1 MTLKPN
7 QLTYNDFYTTLY
19 EIFDDLEN
27 EFVGTEEYEKAQ
39 LMLDAKLDLD
49 HDKKINELLN
59 GNNIV
64 YPSRRP
70 KSGNTG
76 V

>member
-1 MTLKPN
+1 MKN
-7 QLTYNDFYTTLY
+7 QQLTYNDFYTTLY
-19 EIFDDLEN
+19 EIFDELEN
-27 EFVGTEEYEKAQ
+27 EFVGTEEYEKAA

-49 HDKKINELLN
+49 QDKKINELLN

>member
-1 MTLKPN
+1 MKPR

-19 EIFDDLEN
+19 EIFDELEN

-39 LMLDAKLDLD
+39 LMLNAKLDLD

-59 GNNIV
+59 GSNIV
-64 YPSRRP
+64 YPTYRA
-70 KSGNTG
+70 KTGNKG
-76 V
+76 I

>member
-1 MTLKPN
+1 MKPN

-19 EIFDDLEN
+19 EIFDELEN
-27 EFVGTEEYEKAQ
+27 EFVGTEEYEKAA

>member
-1 MTLKPN
+1 LKPR

-19 EIFDDLEN
+19 EIFDELEN

-39 LMLDAKLDLD
+39 LMLNAKLDLD
-49 HDKKINELLN
+49 HDKKINELLD
-59 GNNIV
+59 GNNII

-70 KSGNTG
+70 KTGNTG
-76 V
+76 I

>member
-1 MTLKPN
+1 MPKPK

-19 EIFDDLEN
+19 EVFDDLEN

-39 LMLDAKLDLD
+39 LMLNAKLDLD
-49 HDKKINELLN
+49 HDKKINELLD
-59 GNNIV
+59 GNNII
-64 YPSRRP
+64 YPSSRT
-70 KSGNTG
+70 KSNNTG

>member
-1 MTLKPN
+1 MKPN
-7 QLTYNDFYTTLY
+7 QLTYNDFYNTLY
-19 EIFDDLEN
+19 EIFDELEN

-49 HDKKINELLN
+49 QDKKINDILD
-59 GNNIV
+59 GNNII

-70 KSGNTG
+70 KTGNTG
-76 V
+76 I

>member
-1 MTLKPN
+1 MKPR

-19 EIFDDLEN
+19 EIFDELEN

-39 LMLDAKLDLD
+39 LMLNAKLDLD
-49 HDKKINELLN
+49 HDKKINELLD
-59 GNNIV
+59 GNNII

-70 KSGNTG
+70 KTGNTG
-76 V
+76 I